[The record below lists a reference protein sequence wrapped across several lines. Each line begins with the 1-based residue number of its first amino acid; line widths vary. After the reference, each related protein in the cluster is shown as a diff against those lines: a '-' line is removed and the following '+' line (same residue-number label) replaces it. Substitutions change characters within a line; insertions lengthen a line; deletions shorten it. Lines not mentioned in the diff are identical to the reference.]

1 MIGQLMNS
9 QGCNP
14 IEHHP
19 KARHTKDWGAASSLS
34 MVLLTPMFLVVMML
48 AFQSAM
54 WSHARTEARV
64 RVRDVAG
71 LVARSG
77 LSAAHAEAQVRASMN
92 NDSLLQEFVIEV
104 MDRGDSV
111 AVRLRGRAPGV
122 VRGTSASVD
131 VSTIL
136 WREGWQ
142 P

>member
-1 MIGQLMNS
+1 VTSQAHCSIGM
-9 QGCNP
+9 
-14 IEHHP
+14 HHGD
-19 KARHTKDWGAASSLS
+19 RGAASSLS
-34 MVLLTPMFLVVMML
+34 MVLLAPMFFVVAML
-48 AFQSAM
+48 TFQSAM

-77 LSAAHAEAQVRASMN
+77 LSASNAEAQVRASMN
-92 NDSLLQEFVIEV
+92 NDSLLQEIFIEV
-104 MDRGDSV
+104 TDRGESV
-111 AVRLRGRAPGV
+111 RVQLRARAPGI
-122 VRGTSASVD
+122 VRGTSALVD